1 MTEAGRRVTLTVTE
15 QVGHLELSRPEARNA
30 MDPDFVR
37 DFGDALDQAVS
48 RPDIRALLV
57 TGQGP
62 SFCVG
67 GDLSYFT
74 SHPDTLEED
83 LGWMV
88 DHWHEVLGR
97 FASIDLPVIT
107 AVHGGTAGGGLG
119 MVWCADHV
127 IAAEDTRIAAGFA
140 DIGLSGDGGASWYL
154 PRLVGHRRAQAM
166 ILDNVPVDAPT
177 ALEWGIVHSVVPRA
191 DLMDAAW
198 TSARRFARRSAPAF
212 RQAKRLLRESST
224 HGLVEHLH
232 AEAEAIH
239 ACAASSDS
247 AEGISAFVEKRP
259 AVFTE
264 PYPAAGLV
272 STLRG

>member
-1 MTEAGRRVTLTVTE
+1 VTEAGRRVTLTVTE
-15 QVGHLELSRPEARNA
+15 QIAHLELSRPAARNA

-37 DFGDALDQAVS
+37 DFGDALGRAVD
-48 RPDIRALLV
+48 RQDVRTLLI
-57 TGQGP
+57 TAQGP

-67 GDLSYFT
+67 GDLSFFT
-74 SHPDTLEED
+74 SRPDSLESD

-97 FASIDLPVIT
+97 FASIDIPVVT

-119 MVWCADHV
+119 LVWCADHV
-127 IAAEDTRIAAGFA
+127 IAAEDTRMAAGFA

-177 ALEWGIVHSVVPRA
+177 ALDWGIVHSVVPRE
-191 DLMDAAW
+191 DLVDEAW
-198 TSARRFARRSAPAF
+198 TAARRFARRSARAF
-212 RQAKRLLRESST
+212 RHAKHLLRESST
-224 HGLVEHLH
+224 HGLVEHLE

-239 ACAASSDS
+239 ACAGSVDP
-247 AEGISAFVEKRP
+247 AEGISSFVEKRT

-264 PYPAAGLV
+264 PYSAAGYADSV
-272 STLRG
+272 R